1 MGGFGRAGPHSAL
14 RLRRSNLHTNLVERP
29 SRRPSPRLHHP
40 TPCPSPSSAPAP
52 RSCPTACVSRKVL
65 TTRASPPS
73 PSRYVTLSRASR
85 DLDFNPNTAT
95 SRALV
100 TSIGSSPY
108 RSRRSRRASRR
119 KDAVRFFS
127 IGRKPTWRGRF
138 AFFGSFPFLRDWLR
152 LGCRPE
158 KRRFGVSR
166 KSEPARNARQI
177 ATTLT
182 RPSPPETARL
192 ENP

>member
-40 TPCPSPSSAPAP
+40 TPCPLPSSAPAP

-73 PSRYVTLSRASR
+73 PSRYVTRVPHPTRPRFQSRYRHATRSR
-85 DLDFNPNTAT
+85 YLHRLVSEPLAPLETRVST
-95 SRALV
+95 GGCRALFLDR
-100 TSIGSSPY
+100 PEN
-108 RSRRSRRASRR
+108 RRGKGDSL
-119 KDAVRFFS
+119 
-127 IGRKPTWRGRF
+127 
-138 AFFGSFPFLRDWLR
+138 FGSFPFLRDWLR
-152 LGCRPE
+152 WGCRPE

-166 KSEPARNARQI
+166 KSEPARKREPARNAR
-177 ATTLT
+177 
-182 RPSPPETARL
+182 RFRL
-192 ENP
+192 RRR

>member
-1 MGGFGRAGPHSAL
+1 MNRMGGFGRAGPHSAL

-138 AFFGSFPFLRDWLR
+138 AFLDHFPFFVTGFAWAADPKNDGSAFR
-152 LGCRPE
+152 E
-158 KRRFGVSR
+158 KANPPGT
-166 KSEPARNARQI
+166 PARLR
-177 ATTLT
+177 
-182 RPSPPETARL
+182 RR
-192 ENP
+192 